1 MVVTRDHHRQLEI
14 TNAANS
20 QTLDTLARDV
30 RTLKR
35 QVRRLTALL
44 QDDATKPAGPPAAAR
59 RDFLPVPKRS
69 FSDVV
74 MTVPQAAAALGL
86 GEEQVRRL
94 LRAEKL
100 AGIPLGGRAG
110 WQVSREA
117 VMEMV
122 VARQTF
128 PSRPASR
135 TATAARTVR
144 RKRP

>member
-1 MVVTRDHHRQLEI
+1 MGYSMR
-14 TNAANS
+14 NAANPA
-20 QTLDTLARDV
+20 TLDALARDV
-30 RTLKR
+30 QTLKR

-44 QDDATKPAGPPAAAR
+44 QDDAAKPAGPPDAAR
-59 RDFLPVPKRS
+59 RDLLPVPKRS
-69 FSDVV
+69 FTDVV

-110 WQVSREA
+110 WQVSRES
-117 VMEMV
+117 VMGMV
-122 VARQTF
+122 AGRQTF
-128 PSRPASR
+128 PSRPAPR

-144 RKRP
+144 PKPH